1 MQCSFHFS
9 HEVSCNTQAQAQ
21 PIRFSGYKGAEDLIG
36 QLRFNPLA
44 VIVHDKGNLIP
55 FLPDAECNM
64 RIMAGRHRIQCI
76 LQQVHQHLLGS
87 YAAGEYHHVGSL
99 RYIQS
104 DIGVAEPVSHK
115 QHCAIHQ
122 FIQRKWANDTAPP
135 AGKPT
140 HLLCDGTYTSRELHR
155 RTKVTGNLVELP
167 MCKMML
173 RVFRKCSNG
182 RDWLIDLMHQSCGD

>member
-1 MQCSFHFS
+1 
-9 HEVSCNTQAQAQ
+9 
-21 PIRFSGYKGAEDLIG
+21 
-36 QLRFNPLA
+36 
-44 VIVHDKGNLIP
+44 
-55 FLPDAECNM
+55 
-64 RIMAGRHRIQCI
+64 
-76 LQQVHQHLLGS
+76 
-87 YAAGEYHHVGSL
+87 
-99 RYIQS
+99 
-104 DIGVAEPVSHK
+104 
-115 QHCAIHQ
+115 HCAIHQ

-182 RDWLIDLMHQSCGD
+182 RDWLIDLMHQSCGDSSERSKAVCLGKLIPGIAKALGSKFPCRHFVT